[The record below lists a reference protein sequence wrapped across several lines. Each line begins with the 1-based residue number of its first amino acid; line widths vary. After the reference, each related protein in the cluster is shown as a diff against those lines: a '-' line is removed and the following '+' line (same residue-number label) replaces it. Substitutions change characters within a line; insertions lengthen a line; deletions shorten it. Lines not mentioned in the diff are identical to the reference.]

1 LEPASP
7 STDHP
12 TAVRQQP
19 SPAAASDRRYYPW
32 PGHMRRFLVP
42 GLVVAAAVALLA
54 LLTFAISNQ
63 GTNSSID
70 ASVARGTH
78 PAIPDAH
85 MALPVLGSSKSASL
99 SDFRGKVVVVN
110 VFASWCSP
118 CRAEAPILHHEQQTL
133 AQHNGTV
140 VGITYE
146 DDTDASEA
154 FARQEH
160 ITYPVLRDVN
170 GNLVRSWGVNGVPE
184 TFVLNRRGQVV
195 ALRRYQLAGSW
206 LEQSVAPLLGQP
218 S

>member
-1 LEPASP
+1 M
-7 STDHP
+7 
-12 TAVRQQP
+12 
-19 SPAAASDRRYYPW
+19 RRY
-32 PGHMRRFLVP
+32 LIP

-54 LLTFAISNQ
+54 LLAFAISNQ

-70 ASVARGTH
+70 ASVARGIH

-85 MALPVLGSSKSASL
+85 MALPVLGSSRSESL
-99 SDFRGKVVVVN
+99 ADFRGKIVVVN

-118 CRAEAPILHHEQQTL
+118 CRAEASILHQEQQTL

-140 VGITYE
+140 VGITYA
-146 DDTDASEA
+146 DDSDASEA

-160 ITYPVLRDVN
+160 IAYPVLRDVN
-170 GNLVRSWGVNGVPE
+170 GNLARSWGVNGVPE

-195 ALRRYQLAGSW
+195 ALRRYQLAGPW
-206 LEQSVAPLLGQP
+206 LEQSVSPLLGQP